1 VFGGLWYHES
11 EALKHHHLTEEI
23 PRPDHNIKLWS
34 KNMKIFGLITV
45 CLIVISGAGFAF
57 MTYSDGGSSDQ
68 NKKSDVILVPAPILK
83 GGVKS
88 PVASF

>member
-23 PRPDHNIKLWS
+23 PRPDHNIKLWI
-34 KNMKIFGLITV
+34 KNMKIFGLIIV

-57 MTYSDGGSSDQ
+57 MTYSDGVSSGQ